1 MSYILSPPSRSI
13 IFTVVGSLVTCT
25 HNFVRSVIITF
36 MCAMP
41 VMARTHSSNVLLLSA
56 DVTQDK
62 KASQVEISYMEEM
75 DNLKFA
81 IKLSLVEV

>member
-1 MSYILSPPSRSI
+1 M
-13 IFTVVGSLVTCT
+13 TCA
-25 HNFVRSVIITF
+25 HNFVRSIIITF

-41 VMARTHSSNVLLLSA
+41 VMVRTHSSNVLLLSA